1 MTRDFLME
9 HYLAHKEHAE
19 KVNDYRS
26 QAMTILASGFAPV
39 AGSLIAVSATGKF
52 SNATRFAL
60 TVSLFVFGL
69 ITVAMAVWA
78 ARLDRLQQ
86 HYRQAM
92 DALAGDTIDEWLA
105 QRKSEQKIERDN
117 LRIAGKQSL
126 LTRYGLLSPALAI
139 VAVSAVVLASL
150 LASGTIA
157 VTS

>member
-1 MTRDFLME
+1 MQ

-39 AGSLIAVSATGKF
+39 AGSLIALAATGKF

-78 ARLDRLQQ
+78 GRLDRLQQ

-92 DALAGDTIDEWLA
+92 DDLASDAIDEWLA
-105 QRKSEQKIERDN
+105 RRKPEQKIKRDN
-117 LRIAGKQSL
+117 LLIAGQPGP
-126 LTRYGLLSPALAI
+126 LTRYGLLSPVLAI
-139 VAVSAVVLASL
+139 VAASTIVLASL
-150 LASGTIA
+150 LASGVIA

>member
-1 MTRDFLME
+1 MASDFLME

-39 AGSLIAVSATGKF
+39 AGSLIALAATGKF

-60 TVSLFVFGL
+60 VVSLLVFGL
-69 ITVAMAVWA
+69 ITLAMAVWA
-78 ARLDRLQQ
+78 GRLDRLQQ

-92 DALAGDTIDEWLA
+92 DALAGDAIDEWLA
-105 QRKSEQKIERDN
+105 QRQSQQKINPDN
-117 LRIAGKQSL
+117 LRIAAKQTL

-150 LASGTIA
+150 LASGII
-157 VTS
+157 VVSG